1 MSRECASAN
10 KNGQP
15 MHQVTPFDEHTIRL
29 LACGCVN
36 LLTLANKWNYSQITA
51 PYWRLYWNDKPGA
64 VLIEGVKHHYLKPQ
78 VLALIPPHAV
88 FSTRNCRPADHFYI
102 HFQLLQPTL
111 TMQSRIMLTPL
122 RPAGQALLREIIAS
136 LHNASGHSRKLSFLA
151 RSLIEWAFSTMTDVT
166 APARQCDARLMA
178 ILTFLDQ
185 HVGALLDNSNLARQ
199 VGMSKNA
206 FMRLFKAQYGVTPHA
221 VIQCKR
227 IEKACIMLHFSNAS
241 IDQIAEATGF
251 CDRFHFSRTFKR
263 IQGIAPA
270 AFRRQTDHVK

>member
-1 MSRECASAN
+1 
-10 KNGQP
+10 
-15 MHQVTPFDEHTIRL
+15 MHQVTTFDEHTICL

-36 LLTLANKWNYSQITA
+36 LLTLANKWTFSQVTA

-64 VLIEGVKHHYLKPQ
+64 VLIEGIKRYYLKPQ

-88 FSTRNCRPADHFYI
+88 FSTRNRRPAHHFYI

-111 TMQSRIMLTPL
+111 AMQSRIMLTPL
-122 RPAGQALLREIIAS
+122 RPAGQALLRATMAS
-136 LHNASGHSRKLSFLA
+136 LRHASGISQELSFLA
-151 RSLIEWAFSTMTDVT
+151 RSLIEWAFSGMSDQV
-166 APARQCDARLMA
+166 APARQSDARLRA

-206 FMRLFKAQYGVTPHA
+206 FMRLFKAQYGLTPHA
-221 VIQCKR
+221 AIQRKR

>member
-1 MSRECASAN
+1 MQILA
-10 KNGQP
+10 K
-15 MHQVTPFDEHTIRL
+15 FDEHTIRL
-29 LACGCVN
+29 LACGCVDM
-36 LLTLANKWNYSQITA
+36 LATANKWNFGQTSA

-64 VLIEGVKHHYLKPQ
+64 ILIEGVKRHYLKPQ

-88 FSTRNCRPADHFYI
+88 FSTRNSRPGHHFYI

-122 RPAGQALLREIIAS
+122 RPAGQALIRETMAAL
-136 LHNASGHSRKLSFLA
+136 LHADGHRRELSFLA
-151 RSLIEWAFSTMTDVT
+151 RSLIEWTFSTMTDSA
-166 APARQCDARLMA
+166 APARQSDARLTA

-206 FMRLFKAQYGVTPHA
+206 FIRLFKAQYGLTPHA
-221 VIQCKR
+221 AIQRKR

-251 CDRFHFSRTFKR
+251 YDRFHFSRTFKR